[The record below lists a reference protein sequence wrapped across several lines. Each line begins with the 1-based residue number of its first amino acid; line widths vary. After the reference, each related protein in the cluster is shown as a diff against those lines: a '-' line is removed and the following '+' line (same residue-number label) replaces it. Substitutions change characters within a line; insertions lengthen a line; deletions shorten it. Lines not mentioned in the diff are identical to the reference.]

1 MVMFLLFNKSIIIFS
16 IYKCLKNEPISYTKI
31 MFLSP
36 NLIRI
41 IKIPLKNNKFDLVIS
56 FISILFAAALQMS
69 IPYYLGSSID
79 KSLDASSSSELS
91 LAPFIEI
98 GLLVFLLSLA
108 RGIFSYFHVYL
119 GEKIGQYLAFDLR
132 NSYFT
137 KLQKLSFKYH
147 DTQHTGDLIT
157 KGIIDIEGSRMFV
170 NTGVL
175 RLVFLT
181 VFILTGAYLVISVDF
196 ALGLLSLSFVPFVA
210 FFSSYSRI
218 VLRKNWYRLQEQL
231 GVLTRVMD
239 ENLSGVRLVRSFMK
253 QKYELEKF
261 NLASDIVKKT
271 TFKQIIIRSFS
282 ISLNTF
288 SFLISMS
295 LLVYFGSV
303 AVIESRIT
311 LGELTS
317 LIAFM
322 SILQGPVRQIGMTV
336 NSFSRASATSTR
348 LFETL
353 DQNEDISNQED
364 ISFKEPVKLI
374 EIKNLS
380 FSYGS
385 KEVLS
390 DINFFSNPNHSIGIV
405 GPPGS
410 GKTTLSRL
418 IPRFYHPNQGEI
430 LLNGKNI
437 STLNLNDLRKAVN
450 LVDQDNF
457 LFSDTFTENIRYG
470 DPNAKKE
477 KVDLSTNKAQISS
490 HIETLPE
497 KFDTLIGERGVQ
509 LSGGQRQRL
518 SVSRTL
524 LFDSKVVIFDDST
537 SAIDSQTEKKIRDEM
552 QSLGSGISLIVVAH
566 RISSV
571 MNLDEILYLNNGR
584 IIERGT
590 HSELIKLKG
599 RYCELYNMQIN
610 PEKVIN

>member
-1 MVMFLLFNKSIIIFS
+1 M
-16 IYKCLKNEPISYTKI
+16 
-31 MFLSP
+31 
-36 NLIRI
+36 
-41 IKIPLKNNKFDLVIS
+41 
-56 FISILFAAALQMS
+56 
-69 IPYYLGSSID
+69 
-79 KSLDASSSSELS
+79 
-91 LAPFIEI
+91 
-98 GLLVFLLSLA
+98 
-108 RGIFSYFHVYL
+108 
-119 GEKIGQYLAFDLR
+119 
-132 NSYFT
+132 
-137 KLQKLSFKYH
+137 
-147 DTQHTGDLIT
+147 
-157 KGIIDIEGSRMFV
+157 
-170 NTGVL
+170 
-175 RLVFLT
+175 
-181 VFILTGAYLVISVDF
+181 ISVDF
-196 ALGLLSLSFVPFVA
+196 ILGLLSLSFVPFVA

-261 NLASDIVKKT
+261 NLASDVVKKT
-271 TFKQIIIRSFS
+271 TFRQIIIRSFS

-353 DQNEDISNQED
+353 DQNEDISNLED
-364 ISFKEPVKLI
+364 ISFKEPVKQI
-374 EIKNLS
+374 EIKNIS

-385 KEVLS
+385 KEILS
-390 DINFFSNPNHSIGIV
+390 DISFFSNPNHSIGIV

-418 IPRFYHPNQGEI
+418 LPRFYHPNQGEI

-470 DPNAKKE
+470 DPKAKKE
-477 KVDLSTNKAQISS
+477 KIDLSTNKAQISS

-552 QSLGSGISLIVVAH
+552 QSLGSGISLIVIAH

-590 HSELIKLKG
+590 HSELIRLKG

>member
-1 MVMFLLFNKSIIIFS
+1 MFF
-16 IYKCLKNEPISYTKI
+16 
-31 MFLSP
+31 SP
-36 NLIRI
+36 NLVRI
-41 IKIPLKNNKFDLVIS
+41 LKIPLKSNKKDLLIS
-56 FISILFAAALQMS
+56 LISIFFAAGLQMS

-79 KSLDASSSSELS
+79 KTLSVSGTSNLS
-91 LAPFIEI
+91 LTPFIEI
-98 GLLVFLLSLA
+98 GLLVFSLSLA
-108 RGIFSYFHVYL
+108 RGIFSYFHVYQ

-132 NSYFT
+132 KSYFN
-137 KLQKLSFKYH
+137 KLQKLSFKFH

-181 VFILTGAYLVISVDF
+181 IFILTGAYLVISVDLW
-196 ALGLLSLSFVPFVA
+196 LGLLSLSFVPFIA
-210 FFSSYSRI
+210 FISSFSRLK
-218 VLRKNWYRLQEQL
+218 LRKNWYRLQEQL

-261 NLASDIVKKT
+261 NIASDVVKKT
-271 TFKQIIIRSFS
+271 TFRQIIIRSFS

-288 SFLISMS
+288 AFLVSMS
-295 LLVYFGSV
+295 LVVYFGSI
-303 AVIESRIT
+303 AVLESKIT

-322 SILQGPVRQIGMTV
+322 SILQGPVRQIGMLV

-353 DQNEDISNQED
+353 DHEEDVTNIQAKRFN
-364 ISFKEPVKLI
+364 EPVK
-374 EIKNLS
+374 EIIVKNLS

-385 KEVLS
+385 KKVLKN
-390 DINFFSNPNHSIGIV
+390 INFTANPTHSIGIV
-405 GPPGS
+405 GPPGA

-418 IPRFYHPNQGEI
+418 LPRFYNPDEGEI
-430 LLNGKNI
+430 LLNGKDI
-437 STLNLNDLRKAVN
+437 STLDLTDLRKSVN

-470 DPNAKKE
+470 DPKAKKE
-477 KVDLSTNKAQISS
+477 KVSWSTDKAQISM
-490 HIETLPE
+490 HIKRLPE
-497 KFDTLIGERGVQ
+497 KFETLIGERGVQ

-552 QSLGSGISLIVVAH
+552 SSLGTGISLVVIAH

-571 MNLDEILYLNNGR
+571 MNLDEILYLNNGE
-584 IIERGT
+584 IIERGN
-590 HSELIKLKG
+590 HSELVKLKG
-599 RYCELYNMQIN
+599 RYYELYNMQIN
-610 PEKVIN
+610 PEMSIK

>member
-1 MVMFLLFNKSIIIFS
+1 
-16 IYKCLKNEPISYTKI
+16 

-36 NLIRI
+36 NLVRI
-41 IKIPLKNNKFDLVIS
+41 IKIPLKSNKRDLLIS
-56 FISILFAAALQMS
+56 FISIFFAAGLQMS

-79 KSLDASSSSELS
+79 KTLSVSGTSNLS
-91 LAPFIEI
+91 LTPFIEI
-98 GLLVFLLSLA
+98 GLLVFSLSLA
-108 RGIFSYFHVYL
+108 RGIFSYFHVYQ

-132 NSYFT
+132 KSYFN
-137 KLQKLSFKYH
+137 KLQKLSFKFH

-181 VFILTGAYLVISVDF
+181 IFILTGAYLVISVDLW
-196 ALGLLSLSFVPFVA
+196 LGLLSLSFVPFIA
-210 FFSSYSRI
+210 FISSFSRLK
-218 VLRKNWYRLQEQL
+218 LRKNWYRLQEQL

-261 NLASDIVKKT
+261 NIASNVVKKT
-271 TFKQIIIRSFS
+271 TFRQIIIRSFS

-288 SFLISMS
+288 AFLVSMS
-295 LLVYFGSV
+295 LVVYFGSI
-303 AVIESRIT
+303 AVLESKIT

-322 SILQGPVRQIGMTV
+322 SILQGPVRQIGMLV

-353 DQNEDISNQED
+353 DHEEDVTNIQGKRFN
-364 ISFKEPVKLI
+364 EPVKELI
-374 EIKNLS
+374 VNNLS

-385 KEVLS
+385 KKVLKN
-390 DINFFSNPNHSIGIV
+390 INFTANPTHSIGIV
-405 GPPGS
+405 GPPGA

-418 IPRFYHPNQGEI
+418 LPRFYNPDEGEI
-430 LLNGKNI
+430 LLNGKDI
-437 STLNLNDLRKAVN
+437 STLDLTDLRKSVN

-470 DPNAKKE
+470 DPKAKKE
-477 KVDLSTNKAQISS
+477 KVSWSTDKAQISM
-490 HIETLPE
+490 HIKRLPE

-524 LFDSKVVIFDDST
+524 LFNSKVVIFDDST

-552 QSLGSGISLIVVAH
+552 SSLGTGISLVVIAH

-571 MNLDEILYLNNGR
+571 MNLDEILYLNNGE
-584 IIERGT
+584 IIERGN
-590 HSELIKLKG
+590 HSELVKLKG
-599 RYCELYNMQIN
+599 RYYELYNMQIN
-610 PEKVIN
+610 PEMSIK

>member
-1 MVMFLLFNKSIIIFS
+1 
-16 IYKCLKNEPISYTKI
+16 

-36 NLIRI
+36 NLVRI
-41 IKIPLKNNKFDLVIS
+41 IKIPLKSNKRDLLIS
-56 FISILFAAALQMS
+56 FISIFFAAGLQMS

-79 KSLDASSSSELS
+79 KTLSVSGTSNLS
-91 LAPFIEI
+91 LTPFIEI
-98 GLLVFLLSLA
+98 GLLVFSLSLA
-108 RGIFSYFHVYL
+108 RGIFSYFHVYQ

-132 NSYFT
+132 KSYFN
-137 KLQKLSFKYH
+137 KLQKLSFKFH

-181 VFILTGAYLVISVDF
+181 IFILTGAYLVISVDLW
-196 ALGLLSLSFVPFVA
+196 LGLLSLSFVPFIA
-210 FFSSYSRI
+210 FISSFSRLK
-218 VLRKNWYRLQEQL
+218 LRKNWYRLQEQL

-261 NLASDIVKKT
+261 NIASNVVKKT
-271 TFKQIIIRSFS
+271 TFRQIIIRSFS

-288 SFLISMS
+288 AFLVSMS
-295 LLVYFGSV
+295 LVVYFGSI
-303 AVIESRIT
+303 AVLESKIT

-322 SILQGPVRQIGMTV
+322 SILQGPVRQIGMLV

-353 DQNEDISNQED
+353 DHEEDVTNIQAKRFN
-364 ISFKEPVKLI
+364 EPVK
-374 EIKNLS
+374 EIIVKNLS

-385 KEVLS
+385 KKVLKN
-390 DINFFSNPNHSIGIV
+390 INFTANPTHSIGIV
-405 GPPGS
+405 GPPGA

-418 IPRFYHPNQGEI
+418 LPRFYNPDEGEI
-430 LLNGKNI
+430 LLNGKDI
-437 STLNLNDLRKAVN
+437 STLDLTDLRKSVN

-470 DPNAKKE
+470 DPKAKKE
-477 KVDLSTNKAQISS
+477 KVSWSTDKAQISM
-490 HIETLPE
+490 HIKRLPE

-552 QSLGSGISLIVVAH
+552 SSLGTGISLVVIAH

-571 MNLDEILYLNNGR
+571 MNLDEILYLNNGE
-584 IIERGT
+584 IIERGN
-590 HSELIKLKG
+590 HSELVKLKG
-599 RYCELYNMQIN
+599 RYYELYNMQIN
-610 PEKVIN
+610 PEMSIK

>member
-1 MVMFLLFNKSIIIFS
+1 MFF
-16 IYKCLKNEPISYTKI
+16 
-31 MFLSP
+31 SP
-36 NLIRI
+36 NLVRI
-41 IKIPLKNNKFDLVIS
+41 LKIPLKSNKKDLLIS
-56 FISILFAAALQMS
+56 LISIFFAAGLQMS

-79 KSLDASSSSELS
+79 KTLSVSGTSNLS
-91 LAPFIEI
+91 LTPFIEI
-98 GLLVFLLSLA
+98 GLLVFSLSLA
-108 RGIFSYFHVYL
+108 RGIFSYFHVYQ

-132 NSYFT
+132 KSYFN
-137 KLQKLSFKYH
+137 KLQKLSFKFH

-181 VFILTGAYLVISVDF
+181 IFILTGAYLVISVDLW
-196 ALGLLSLSFVPFVA
+196 LGLLSLSFVPFIA
-210 FFSSYSRI
+210 FISSFSRLK
-218 VLRKNWYRLQEQL
+218 LRKNWYRLQEQL

-261 NLASDIVKKT
+261 NIASDVVKKT
-271 TFKQIIIRSFS
+271 TFRQIIIRSFS

-288 SFLISMS
+288 AFLVSMS
-295 LLVYFGSV
+295 LVVYFGSI
-303 AVIESRIT
+303 AVLESKIT

-322 SILQGPVRQIGMTV
+322 SILQGPVRQIGMLV

-353 DQNEDISNQED
+353 DHEEDVTNIQGKRFN
-364 ISFKEPVKLI
+364 EPVKELI
-374 EIKNLS
+374 VNNLS

-385 KEVLS
+385 KKVLKN
-390 DINFFSNPNHSIGIV
+390 INFTANPTHSIGIV
-405 GPPGS
+405 GPPGA

-418 IPRFYHPNQGEI
+418 LPRFYNPDEGEI
-430 LLNGKNI
+430 LLNGKDI
-437 STLNLNDLRKAVN
+437 STLDLTDLRKSVN

-470 DPNAKKE
+470 DPKAKKE
-477 KVDLSTNKAQISS
+477 KVSWSTDKAQISM
-490 HIETLPE
+490 HIKRLPE
-497 KFDTLIGERGVQ
+497 KFETLIGERGVQ

-552 QSLGSGISLIVVAH
+552 SSLGTGISLVVIAH

-571 MNLDEILYLNNGR
+571 MNLDEILYLNNGE
-584 IIERGT
+584 IIERGN
-590 HSELIKLKG
+590 HSELVKLKG
-599 RYCELYNMQIN
+599 RYYELYNMQIN
-610 PEKVIN
+610 PEMSIK

>member
-1 MVMFLLFNKSIIIFS
+1 MFF
-16 IYKCLKNEPISYTKI
+16 
-31 MFLSP
+31 SP
-36 NLIRI
+36 NLVRI
-41 IKIPLKNNKFDLVIS
+41 LKIPLKSNKKDLLIS
-56 FISILFAAALQMS
+56 FISIFFAAGLQMS

-79 KSLDASSSSELS
+79 KTLSVSGTSNLS
-91 LAPFIEI
+91 LTPFIEI
-98 GLLVFLLSLA
+98 GLLVFALSLA
-108 RGIFSYFHVYL
+108 RGIFSYFHVYQ

-132 NSYFT
+132 KSYFN
-137 KLQKLSFKYH
+137 KLQKLSFKFH

-181 VFILTGAYLVISVDF
+181 IFILTGAYLVISVDF
-196 ALGLLSLSFVPFVA
+196 WLGLLSLSFVPFIA
-210 FFSSYSRI
+210 FISSFSRLK
-218 VLRKNWYRLQEQL
+218 LRKNWYRLQEQL

-261 NLASDIVKKT
+261 NIASNVVKKT
-271 TFKQIIIRSFS
+271 TFRQIIIRSFS
-282 ISLNTF
+282 ISLNTLA
-288 SFLISMS
+288 FLVSMS
-295 LLVYFGSV
+295 LVVYFGSI
-303 AVIESRIT
+303 AVLESKIT

-322 SILQGPVRQIGMTV
+322 SILQGPVRQIGMLV

-353 DQNEDISNQED
+353 DHQED
-364 ISFKEPVKLI
+364 VTNIEGQRFNEPVKELVVN
-374 EIKNLS
+374 NLS
-380 FSYGS
+380 FSYES
-385 KEVLS
+385 KKVLKN
-390 DINFFSNPNHSIGIV
+390 INFIANPNHSIGIV
-405 GPPGS
+405 GPPGA

-418 IPRFYHPNQGEI
+418 LPRFYNPDQGEI

-437 STLNLNDLRKAVN
+437 STLDLTDLRKSVN

-470 DPNAKKE
+470 DPKAKKD
-477 KVDLSTNKAQISS
+477 KVTWSTEKAQIST
-490 HIETLPE
+490 HIEKLQE

-552 QSLGSGISLIVVAH
+552 SSLGNGISLVVIAH

-571 MNLDEILYLNNGR
+571 MNLDEILYLNNGE
-584 IIERGT
+584 IIERGS
-590 HSELIKLKG
+590 HAELVKLKG
-599 RYCELYNMQIN
+599 RYYELYNMQIN
-610 PEKVIN
+610 PEMSVK

>member
-1 MVMFLLFNKSIIIFS
+1 
-16 IYKCLKNEPISYTKI
+16 

-36 NLIRI
+36 NLVRI
-41 IKIPLKNNKFDLVIS
+41 IKIPLKSNKRDLLIS
-56 FISILFAAALQMS
+56 FISIFFAAGLQMS

-79 KSLDASSSSELS
+79 KTLSVSGTSNLS
-91 LAPFIEI
+91 LTPFIEI
-98 GLLVFLLSLA
+98 GLLVFSLSLA
-108 RGIFSYFHVYL
+108 RGIFSYFHVYQ

-132 NSYFT
+132 KSYFN
-137 KLQKLSFKYH
+137 KLQKLSFKFH

-181 VFILTGAYLVISVDF
+181 IFILTGAYLVISVDLW
-196 ALGLLSLSFVPFVA
+196 LGLLSLSFVPFIA
-210 FFSSYSRI
+210 FISSFSRLK
-218 VLRKNWYRLQEQL
+218 LRKNWYRLQEQL

-261 NLASDIVKKT
+261 NIASNVVKKT
-271 TFKQIIIRSFS
+271 TFRQIIIRSFS

-288 SFLISMS
+288 AFLVSMS
-295 LLVYFGSV
+295 LVVYFGSI
-303 AVIESRIT
+303 AVLESKIT

-322 SILQGPVRQIGMTV
+322 SILQGPVRQIGMLV

-353 DQNEDISNQED
+353 DHEEDVTNIQAKRFN
-364 ISFKEPVKLI
+364 EPVK
-374 EIKNLS
+374 EIIVKNLS

-385 KEVLS
+385 KKVLKN
-390 DINFFSNPNHSIGIV
+390 INFTANPTHSIGIV
-405 GPPGS
+405 GPPGA

-418 IPRFYHPNQGEI
+418 LPRFYNPDEGEI
-430 LLNGKNI
+430 LLNGKDI
-437 STLNLNDLRKAVN
+437 STLDLTDLRKSVN

-470 DPNAKKE
+470 DPKAKKE
-477 KVDLSTNKAQISS
+477 KVSWSTDKAQIST
-490 HIETLPE
+490 HIKTLPE
-497 KFDTLIGERGVQ
+497 KFETLIGERGVQ

-552 QSLGSGISLIVVAH
+552 SSLGTGISLVVIAH

-571 MNLDEILYLNNGR
+571 MNLDEILYLNNGE
-584 IIERGT
+584 IIERGN
-590 HSELIKLKG
+590 HSELVKLKG
-599 RYCELYNMQIN
+599 RYYELYNMQIN
-610 PEKVIN
+610 PEMSIK

>member
-1 MVMFLLFNKSIIIFS
+1 MFF
-16 IYKCLKNEPISYTKI
+16 
-31 MFLSP
+31 SP
-36 NLIRI
+36 NLVRI
-41 IKIPLKNNKFDLVIS
+41 LKIPLKSNKKDLLIS
-56 FISILFAAALQMS
+56 LISIFFAAGLQMS

-79 KSLDASSSSELS
+79 KTLSVSGTSNLS
-91 LAPFIEI
+91 LTPFIEI
-98 GLLVFLLSLA
+98 GLLVFSLSLA
-108 RGIFSYFHVYL
+108 RGIFSYFHVYQ

-132 NSYFT
+132 KSYFN
-137 KLQKLSFKYH
+137 KLQKLSFKFH

-181 VFILTGAYLVISVDF
+181 IFILTGAYLVISVDLW
-196 ALGLLSLSFVPFVA
+196 LGLLSLSFVPFIA
-210 FFSSYSRI
+210 FISSFSRLK
-218 VLRKNWYRLQEQL
+218 LRKNWYRLQEQL

-261 NLASDIVKKT
+261 NIASNVVKKT
-271 TFKQIIIRSFS
+271 TFRQIIIRSFS

-288 SFLISMS
+288 AFLVSMS
-295 LLVYFGSV
+295 LVVYFGSI
-303 AVIESRIT
+303 AVLESKIT

-322 SILQGPVRQIGMTV
+322 SILQGPVRQIGMLV

-353 DQNEDISNQED
+353 DHEEDVTNIQGKRFN
-364 ISFKEPVKLI
+364 EPVKELI
-374 EIKNLS
+374 VNNLS

-385 KEVLS
+385 KKVLKN
-390 DINFFSNPNHSIGIV
+390 INFTANPTHSIGIV
-405 GPPGS
+405 GPPGA

-418 IPRFYHPNQGEI
+418 LPRFYNPDEGEI
-430 LLNGKNI
+430 LLNGKDI
-437 STLNLNDLRKAVN
+437 STLDLTDLRKSVN

-470 DPNAKKE
+470 DPKAKKE
-477 KVDLSTNKAQISS
+477 KVSWSTDKAQISM
-490 HIETLPE
+490 HIKRLPE

-552 QSLGSGISLIVVAH
+552 SSLGTGISLVVIAH

-571 MNLDEILYLNNGR
+571 MNLDEILYLNNGE
-584 IIERGT
+584 IIERGN
-590 HSELIKLKG
+590 HSELVKLKG
-599 RYCELYNMQIN
+599 RYYELYNMQIN
-610 PEKVIN
+610 PEMSIK

>member
-1 MVMFLLFNKSIIIFS
+1 
-16 IYKCLKNEPISYTKI
+16 

-36 NLIRI
+36 NLVRI
-41 IKIPLKNNKFDLVIS
+41 IKIPLKSNKRDLLIS
-56 FISILFAAALQMS
+56 FISIFFAAGLQMS

-79 KSLDASSSSELS
+79 KTLSVSGTSNLS
-91 LAPFIEI
+91 LTPFIEI
-98 GLLVFLLSLA
+98 GLLVFSLSLA
-108 RGIFSYFHVYL
+108 RGIFSYFHVYQ

-132 NSYFT
+132 KSYFN
-137 KLQKLSFKYH
+137 KLQKLSFKFH

-181 VFILTGAYLVISVDF
+181 IFILTGAYLVISVDLW
-196 ALGLLSLSFVPFVA
+196 LGLLSLSFVPFIA
-210 FFSSYSRI
+210 FISSFSRLK
-218 VLRKNWYRLQEQL
+218 LRKNWYRLQEQL

-261 NLASDIVKKT
+261 NIASNVVKKT
-271 TFKQIIIRSFS
+271 TFRQIIIRSFS

-288 SFLISMS
+288 AFLVSMS
-295 LLVYFGSV
+295 LVVYFGSI
-303 AVIESRIT
+303 AVLESKIT

-322 SILQGPVRQIGMTV
+322 SILQGPVRQIGMLV

-353 DQNEDISNQED
+353 DHEEDVTNIQAKRFN
-364 ISFKEPVKLI
+364 EPVK
-374 EIKNLS
+374 EIIVKNLS

-385 KEVLS
+385 KKVLKN
-390 DINFFSNPNHSIGIV
+390 INFTANPTHSIGIV
-405 GPPGS
+405 GPPGA

-418 IPRFYHPNQGEI
+418 LPRFYNPDEGEI
-430 LLNGKNI
+430 LLNGKDI
-437 STLNLNDLRKAVN
+437 STLDLTDLRKSVN

-470 DPNAKKE
+470 DPKAKKE
-477 KVDLSTNKAQISS
+477 KVSWSTDKAQISM
-490 HIETLPE
+490 HIKRLPE
-497 KFDTLIGERGVQ
+497 KFETLIGERGVQ

-552 QSLGSGISLIVVAH
+552 SSLGTGISLVVIAH

-571 MNLDEILYLNNGR
+571 MNLDEILYLNNGE
-584 IIERGT
+584 IIERGN
-590 HSELIKLKG
+590 HSELVKLKG
-599 RYCELYNMQIN
+599 RYYELYNMQIN
-610 PEKVIN
+610 PEMSIK

>member
-1 MVMFLLFNKSIIIFS
+1 MFF
-16 IYKCLKNEPISYTKI
+16 
-31 MFLSP
+31 SP
-36 NLIRI
+36 NLVRI
-41 IKIPLKNNKFDLVIS
+41 LKIPLKSNKKDLLIS
-56 FISILFAAALQMS
+56 FISIFFAAGLQMS

-79 KSLDASSSSELS
+79 KTLSVSGTSNLS
-91 LAPFIEI
+91 LTPFIEI
-98 GLLVFLLSLA
+98 GLLVFALSLA
-108 RGIFSYFHVYL
+108 RGIFSYFHVYQ

-132 NSYFT
+132 KSYFN
-137 KLQKLSFKYH
+137 KLQKLSFKFH

-181 VFILTGAYLVISVDF
+181 IFILTGAYLVISVDLW
-196 ALGLLSLSFVPFVA
+196 LGLLSLSFVPFIA
-210 FFSSYSRI
+210 FISSFSRLK
-218 VLRKNWYRLQEQL
+218 LRKNWYRLQEQL

-261 NLASDIVKKT
+261 NIASNVVKKT
-271 TFKQIIIRSFS
+271 TFRQIIIRSFS
-282 ISLNTF
+282 ISLNTLA
-288 SFLISMS
+288 FLVSMS
-295 LLVYFGSV
+295 LVVYFGSI
-303 AVIESRIT
+303 AVLESKIT

-322 SILQGPVRQIGMTV
+322 SILQGPVRQIGMLV

-353 DQNEDISNQED
+353 DHEEDVTNIQGKR
-364 ISFKEPVKLI
+364 FKEPVKELI
-374 EIKNLS
+374 VNNLS

-385 KEVLS
+385 KKVLKN
-390 DINFFSNPNHSIGIV
+390 INFTANPTHSIGIV
-405 GPPGS
+405 GPPGA

-418 IPRFYHPNQGEI
+418 LPRFYNPDEGEI
-430 LLNGKNI
+430 LLNGKDI
-437 STLNLNDLRKAVN
+437 STLDLTDLRKSVN

-470 DPNAKKE
+470 DPKAKKE
-477 KVDLSTNKAQISS
+477 KVSWSTDKAQISM
-490 HIETLPE
+490 HIKRLPE

-552 QSLGSGISLIVVAH
+552 SSLGTGISLVVIAH

-571 MNLDEILYLNNGR
+571 MNLDEILYLNNGE
-584 IIERGT
+584 IIERGN
-590 HSELIKLKG
+590 HSELVKLKG
-599 RYCELYNMQIN
+599 RYFELYNMQIN
-610 PEKVIN
+610 PEMSIK

>member
-1 MVMFLLFNKSIIIFS
+1 MFF
-16 IYKCLKNEPISYTKI
+16 
-31 MFLSP
+31 SP
-36 NLIRI
+36 NLVRI
-41 IKIPLKNNKFDLVIS
+41 LKIPLKSNKKDLLIS
-56 FISILFAAALQMS
+56 FISIFFAAGLQMS

-79 KSLDASSSSELS
+79 KTLSVSGTSNLS
-91 LAPFIEI
+91 LTPFIEI
-98 GLLVFLLSLA
+98 GLLVFSLSLA
-108 RGIFSYFHVYL
+108 RGIFSYFHVYQ

-132 NSYFT
+132 KSYFN
-137 KLQKLSFKYH
+137 KLQKLSFKFH

-181 VFILTGAYLVISVDF
+181 IFILTGAYLVISVDLW
-196 ALGLLSLSFVPFVA
+196 LGLLSLSFVPFIA
-210 FFSSYSRI
+210 FISSFSRLK
-218 VLRKNWYRLQEQL
+218 LRKNWYRLQEQL

-261 NLASDIVKKT
+261 NIASDVVKKT
-271 TFKQIIIRSFS
+271 TFRQIIIRSFS

-288 SFLISMS
+288 AFLVSMS
-295 LLVYFGSV
+295 LVVYFGSI
-303 AVIESRIT
+303 AVLESKIT

-322 SILQGPVRQIGMTV
+322 SILQGPVRQIGMLV

-353 DQNEDISNQED
+353 DHEEDVTNIQGKRFN
-364 ISFKEPVKLI
+364 EPVKELI
-374 EIKNLS
+374 VNNLS

-385 KEVLS
+385 KKVLKN
-390 DINFFSNPNHSIGIV
+390 INFTANPTHSIGIV
-405 GPPGS
+405 GPPGA

-418 IPRFYHPNQGEI
+418 LPRFYNPDEGEI
-430 LLNGKNI
+430 LLNGKDI
-437 STLNLNDLRKAVN
+437 STLDLTDLRKSVN

-470 DPNAKKE
+470 DPKAKKE
-477 KVDLSTNKAQISS
+477 KVSWSTDKAQIST
-490 HIETLPE
+490 HIKTLPE
-497 KFDTLIGERGVQ
+497 KFETLIGERGVQ

-552 QSLGSGISLIVVAH
+552 SSLGTGISLVVIAH

-571 MNLDEILYLNNGR
+571 MNLDEILYLNNGE
-584 IIERGT
+584 IIERGN
-590 HSELIKLKG
+590 HSELVKLKG
-599 RYCELYNMQIN
+599 RYYELYNMQIN
-610 PEKVIN
+610 PEMSIK

>member
-1 MVMFLLFNKSIIIFS
+1 
-16 IYKCLKNEPISYTKI
+16 
-31 MFLSP
+31 
-36 NLIRI
+36 
-41 IKIPLKNNKFDLVIS
+41 
-56 FISILFAAALQMS
+56 MS

-79 KSLDASSSSELS
+79 KTLSVSGTSNLS
-91 LAPFIEI
+91 LTPFIEI
-98 GLLVFLLSLA
+98 GLLVFSLSLA
-108 RGIFSYFHVYL
+108 RGIFSYFHVYQ

-132 NSYFT
+132 KSYFN
-137 KLQKLSFKYH
+137 KLQKLSFKFH

-181 VFILTGAYLVISVDF
+181 IFILTGAYLVISVDLW
-196 ALGLLSLSFVPFVA
+196 LGLLSLSFVPFIA
-210 FFSSYSRI
+210 FISSFSRLK
-218 VLRKNWYRLQEQL
+218 LRKNWYRLQEQL

-261 NLASDIVKKT
+261 NIASNVVKKT
-271 TFKQIIIRSFS
+271 TFRQIIIRSFS

-288 SFLISMS
+288 AFLVSMS
-295 LLVYFGSV
+295 LVVYFGSI
-303 AVIESRIT
+303 AVLESKIT

-322 SILQGPVRQIGMTV
+322 SILQGPVRQIGMLV

-353 DQNEDISNQED
+353 DHEEDVTNIQGKRFN
-364 ISFKEPVKLI
+364 EPVKELI
-374 EIKNLS
+374 VNNLS

-385 KEVLS
+385 KKVLKN
-390 DINFFSNPNHSIGIV
+390 INFTANPTHSIGIV
-405 GPPGS
+405 GPPGA

-418 IPRFYHPNQGEI
+418 LPRFYNPDEGEI
-430 LLNGKNI
+430 LLNGKDI
-437 STLNLNDLRKAVN
+437 STLDLTDLRKSVN

-470 DPNAKKE
+470 DPKAKKE
-477 KVDLSTNKAQISS
+477 KVSWSTDKAQISM
-490 HIETLPE
+490 HIKRLPE

-552 QSLGSGISLIVVAH
+552 SSLGTGISLVVIAH

-571 MNLDEILYLNNGR
+571 MNLDEILYLNNGE
-584 IIERGT
+584 IIERGN
-590 HSELIKLKG
+590 HSELVKLKG
-599 RYCELYNMQIN
+599 RYYELYNMQIN
-610 PEKVIN
+610 PEMSIK

>member
-1 MVMFLLFNKSIIIFS
+1 
-16 IYKCLKNEPISYTKI
+16 

-36 NLIRI
+36 NLVRI
-41 IKIPLKNNKFDLVIS
+41 IKIPLKSNKRDLLIS
-56 FISILFAAALQMS
+56 FISIFFAAGLQMS

-79 KSLDASSSSELS
+79 KTLSVSGTSNLS
-91 LAPFIEI
+91 LTPFIEI
-98 GLLVFLLSLA
+98 GLLVFSLSLA
-108 RGIFSYFHVYL
+108 RGIFSYFHVYQ

-132 NSYFT
+132 KSYFN
-137 KLQKLSFKYH
+137 KLQKLSFKFH

-181 VFILTGAYLVISVDF
+181 IFILTGAYLVISVDLW
-196 ALGLLSLSFVPFVA
+196 LGLLSLSFVPFIA
-210 FFSSYSRI
+210 FISSFSRLK
-218 VLRKNWYRLQEQL
+218 LRKNWYRLQEQL

-261 NLASDIVKKT
+261 NIASNVVKKT
-271 TFKQIIIRSFS
+271 TFRQIIIRSFS

-288 SFLISMS
+288 AFLVSMS
-295 LLVYFGSV
+295 LVVYFGSI
-303 AVIESRIT
+303 AVLESKIT

-322 SILQGPVRQIGMTV
+322 SILQGPVRQIGMLV

-353 DQNEDISNQED
+353 DHEEDVTNIQGKRFN
-364 ISFKEPVKLI
+364 EPVKELI
-374 EIKNLS
+374 VNNLS

-385 KEVLS
+385 KKVLKN
-390 DINFFSNPNHSIGIV
+390 INFTANPTHSIGIV
-405 GPPGS
+405 GPPGA

-418 IPRFYHPNQGEI
+418 LPRFYNPDEGEI
-430 LLNGKNI
+430 LLNGKDI
-437 STLNLNDLRKAVN
+437 STLDLTDLRKSVN

-470 DPNAKKE
+470 DPKAKKE
-477 KVDLSTNKAQISS
+477 KVSWSTDKAQISM
-490 HIETLPE
+490 HIKRLPE
-497 KFDTLIGERGVQ
+497 KFETLIGERGVQ

-552 QSLGSGISLIVVAH
+552 SSLGTGISLVVIAH

-571 MNLDEILYLNNGR
+571 MNLDEILYLNNGE
-584 IIERGT
+584 IIERGN
-590 HSELIKLKG
+590 HSELVKLKG
-599 RYCELYNMQIN
+599 RYYELYNMQIN
-610 PEKVIN
+610 PEMSIK

>member
-1 MVMFLLFNKSIIIFS
+1 
-16 IYKCLKNEPISYTKI
+16 
-31 MFLSP
+31 
-36 NLIRI
+36 
-41 IKIPLKNNKFDLVIS
+41 
-56 FISILFAAALQMS
+56 MS

-79 KSLDASSSSELS
+79 KTLSVSGTSNLS
-91 LAPFIEI
+91 LTPFIEI
-98 GLLVFLLSLA
+98 GLLVFSLSLA
-108 RGIFSYFHVYL
+108 RGIFSYFHVYQ

-132 NSYFT
+132 KSYFN
-137 KLQKLSFKYH
+137 KLQKLSFKFH

-181 VFILTGAYLVISVDF
+181 IFILTGAYLVISVDLW
-196 ALGLLSLSFVPFVA
+196 LGLLSLSFVPFIA
-210 FFSSYSRI
+210 FISSFSRLK
-218 VLRKNWYRLQEQL
+218 LRKNWYRLQEQL

-261 NLASDIVKKT
+261 NIASNVVKKT
-271 TFKQIIIRSFS
+271 TFRQIIIRSFS

-288 SFLISMS
+288 AFLVSMS
-295 LLVYFGSV
+295 LVVYFGSI
-303 AVIESRIT
+303 AVLESKIT

-322 SILQGPVRQIGMTV
+322 SILQGPVRQIGMLV

-353 DQNEDISNQED
+353 DHEEDVTNIQGKRFN
-364 ISFKEPVKLI
+364 EPVKELI
-374 EIKNLS
+374 VNNLS

-385 KEVLS
+385 KKVLKN
-390 DINFFSNPNHSIGIV
+390 INFTANPTHSIGIV
-405 GPPGS
+405 GPPGA

-418 IPRFYHPNQGEI
+418 LPRFYNPDEGEI
-430 LLNGKNI
+430 LLNGKDI
-437 STLNLNDLRKAVN
+437 STLDLTDLRKSVN

-470 DPNAKKE
+470 DPKAKKE
-477 KVDLSTNKAQISS
+477 KVSWSTDKAQISM
-490 HIETLPE
+490 HIKRLPE
-497 KFDTLIGERGVQ
+497 KFETLIGERGVQ

-552 QSLGSGISLIVVAH
+552 SSLGTGISLVVIAH

-571 MNLDEILYLNNGR
+571 MNLDEILYLNNGE
-584 IIERGT
+584 IIERGN
-590 HSELIKLKG
+590 HSELVKLKG
-599 RYCELYNMQIN
+599 RYYELYNMQIN
-610 PEKVIN
+610 PEMSIK